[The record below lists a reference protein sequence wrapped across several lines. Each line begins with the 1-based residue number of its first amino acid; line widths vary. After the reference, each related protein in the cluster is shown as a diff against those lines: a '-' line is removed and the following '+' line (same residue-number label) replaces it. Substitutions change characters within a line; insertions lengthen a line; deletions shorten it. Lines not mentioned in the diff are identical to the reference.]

1 MQINLKWNK
10 DLYILL
16 YILSQNLGISDFRNP
31 AKTSLDLVLQYK
43 YYKVV
48 TANFEK

>member
-1 MQINLKWNK
+1 MQINLKLNE
-10 DLYILL
+10 DLYIFL
-16 YILSQNLGISDFRNP
+16 YILSQNLGISE
-31 AKTSLDLVLQYK
+31 TSLDLVLQYK